1 MTARSRW
8 PVRVV
13 ALSYLALLIVVPVGS
28 VFYRAFAHGFVAA
41 WVAITTPDALHA
53 LWLTLVV
60 ALIAV
65 PLNTVFGV
73 GVALIL
79 ARHRFR
85 GAWLLD
91 ALIDIPLAVSPV
103 VVGLALVLAYGQT
116 GWFGRPLAA
125 AGITVIYAVP
135 GNVMAS
141 AVVSLPYVVRSVL
154 PVLLEIGTDQEE
166 AAATLGAG
174 PAAVFSRVTLPSIRR
189 GLAYAVTLTT
199 ARVLGEFGAVV
210 VVSGNI
216 TGKTQTMTLFISN
229 SVENLNSTA
238 AYAGAVLLALL
249 ALFVLAVM
257 SAEKKERG
265 PRWRSRSDRSQSDS
279 EPHLLLTG

>member
-53 LWLTLVV
+53 LW
-60 ALIAV
+60 AHFGGSLIAV

-103 VVGLALVLAYGQT
+103 VVGLAWSSPTVRRAGSAAP
-116 GWFGRPLAA
+116 GRRRHHRHLRS
-125 AGITVIYAVP
+125 AGDRHGVRGRV
-135 GNVMAS
+135 
-141 AVVSLPYVVRSVL
+141 LPYVVRSVL

-166 AAATLGAG
+166 AAATPGRA
-174 PAAVFSRVTLPSIRR
+174 
-189 GLAYAVTLTT
+189 
-199 ARVLGEFGAVV
+199 
-210 VVSGNI
+210 
-216 TGKTQTMTLFISN
+216 
-229 SVENLNSTA
+229 
-238 AYAGAVLLALL
+238 
-249 ALFVLAVM
+249 
-257 SAEKKERG
+257 RG
-265 PRWRSRSDRSQSDS
+265 PSSRGSPFPRSVGGS
-279 EPHLLLTG
+279 PTA